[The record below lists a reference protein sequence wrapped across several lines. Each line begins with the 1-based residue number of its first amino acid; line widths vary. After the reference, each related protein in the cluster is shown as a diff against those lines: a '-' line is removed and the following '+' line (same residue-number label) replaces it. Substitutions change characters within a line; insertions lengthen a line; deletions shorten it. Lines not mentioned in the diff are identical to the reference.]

1 MEVAVLLASLF
12 AKLDSGVLDTDKVD
26 VEEEECSDDETK
38 NGSQDVRCHYKVG
51 DFVIKGIGMAHSS

>member
-26 VEEEECSDDETK
+26 VEEEERSNDEAK
-38 NGSQDVRCHYKVG
+38 NGGQDVRRHDKVG
-51 DFVIKGIGMAHSS
+51 DFVIKGIGMAHCS